1 MTKYSGA
8 VTPIMYPEK
17 ETGLGVL
24 MYILKIFMQFLS
36 PFSLAAIVI
45 LVVSTV

>member
-8 VTPIMYPEK
+8 VTPITYPEK

-24 MYILKIFMQFLS
+24 MYILKINEFDLPFLLL
-36 PFSLAAIVI
+36 PFVI
-45 LVVSTV
+45 LVAS